1 MLKAAKACVAVAGLS
16 IALLGLLSGILYF
29 VLPLVYRKGEIDPL
43 QTSIVGT
50 AFIALGL
57 GLGLSLGWQGLS
69 SLLGRP
75 SRPFRSRLERRN
87 SAVGLLLALFVLS
100 VVVGQIILVTD
111 FFAPLVFP
119 PFYFLGAVLPPLIV
133 VAFVGRRLTSAAVPV
148 RWREVVLQTGS
159 GAFLAT
165 FLAFGLEATFGLFS
179 LFAVLLAVALT
190 PNGMAWLQA
199 LMANLQDPSWIAN
212 PVNLYQ
218 MLLSPPIAIALVLI
232 LVVIAPLGEEL
243 FKSLGVALMSYR
255 QPGAARAFLWGV
267 AGGAGF
273 AIAEGLFSAA
283 SALEGWSVMVL
294 LRVGTTLM
302 HCLGSGLMGLGW
314 YHLLRTRRPWHILG
328 TYAASVGL
336 HILWNVG
343 AIGMV
348 AISLGTMASGAD
360 KVSLALS
367 GLGVLVLGA
376 YLILLALFMAFAIYY
391 LTGRGRGEQLSP
403 NSAPQSLSPDL

>member
-1 MLKAAKACVAVAGLS
+1 LLKAAKACVAVTGLS
-16 IALLGLLSGILYF
+16 IALLGLLSGVLYF
-29 VLPLVYRKGEIDPL
+29 VLPLVFKRGETDPL
-43 QTSIVGT
+43 QISIAGT
-50 AFIALGL
+50 VFIVLGL
-57 GLGLSLGWQGLS
+57 GLGLPLGWQGLS

-75 SRPFRSRLERRN
+75 SRPFRSRLM
-87 SAVGLLLALFVLS
+87 GLLALLVLS
-100 VVVGQIILVTD
+100 VVVGQIILTTD

-119 PFYFLGAVLPPLIV
+119 PFYVLGAALPPLIV
-133 VAFVGRRLTSAAVPV
+133 TAFVGRRLTSAAVPAH
-148 RWREVVLQTGS
+148 WREVVLQIGS

-165 FLAFGLEATFGLFS
+165 FLAFALEATFGLFS
-179 LFAVLLAVALT
+179 LFAVLLAVALA
-190 PNGMAWLQA
+190 PNGMAWLQE
-199 LMANLQDPSWIAN
+199 LTANLQDPSWIAD
-212 PVNLYQ
+212 PVNLSQ
-218 MLLSPPIAIALVLI
+218 VLLSPPIAIALVLI
-232 LVVIAPLGEEL
+232 LGVIAPLGEEL

-255 QPGAARAFLWGV
+255 RPGAARAFLWGV

-273 AIAEGLFSAA
+273 AIMEGLFSAA
-283 SALEGWSVMVL
+283 VALEGWSVMVL

-336 HILWNVG
+336 HVLWNVG
-343 AIGMV
+343 AMGMA
-348 AISLGTMASGAD
+348 AISLGAMASGAD

-391 LTGRGRGEQLSP
+391 LTGRGQEEQ
-403 NSAPQSLSPDL
+403 